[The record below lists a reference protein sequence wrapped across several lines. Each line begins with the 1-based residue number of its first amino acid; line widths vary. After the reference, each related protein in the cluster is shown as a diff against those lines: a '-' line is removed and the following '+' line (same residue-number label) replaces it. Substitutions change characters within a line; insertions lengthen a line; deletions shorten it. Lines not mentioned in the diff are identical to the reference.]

1 MTLSKLS
8 PGAQWTILI
17 NVNPQFMY
25 LKIRGVQRSIKISS
39 VFNHSIVSSN
49 LASALFFSSQVIR
62 KGWLTISNTGFMKGI
77 SKEYWFVL
85 TGKLHKLKCVWISR
99 LLNPYDCLL
108 LSYFHFIC

>member
-1 MTLSKLS
+1 M
-8 PGAQWTILI
+8 
-17 NVNPQFMY
+17 
-25 LKIRGVQRSIKISS
+25 
-39 VFNHSIVSSN
+39 FNHSILASN

-99 LLNPYDCLL
+99 LLNPYDSHASI
-108 LSYFHFIC
+108 LSADNTLVSYQTQWSPIWSVIRQVDTKWKDSEPGV